1 LDVLIIGVDIL
12 FSKSKLCWFL
22 AEIGGL
28 IGYAG
33 VDDTREIVP
42 SDAWVSGP
50 VGGL

>member
-1 LDVLIIGVDIL
+1 VRNSVKISIG
-12 FSKSKLCWFL
+12 FL
-22 AEIGGL
+22 AEIGGM